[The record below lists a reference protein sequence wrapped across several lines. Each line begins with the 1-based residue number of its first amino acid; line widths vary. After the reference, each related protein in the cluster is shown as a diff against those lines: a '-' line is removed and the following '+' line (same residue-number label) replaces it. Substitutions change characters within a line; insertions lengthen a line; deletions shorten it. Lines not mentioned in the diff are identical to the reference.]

1 MPSKSGRCKC
11 CLRIG
16 EGEKKGGRQ
25 RRKEGGPATLQAGTG
40 GVSDCQSKKWC
51 PKPKDCAWEAA
62 GGLMGLSA
70 HYPTFIQCKL

>member
-1 MPSKSGRCKC
+1 M
-11 CLRIG
+11 
-16 EGEKKGGRQ
+16 
-25 RRKEGGPATLQAGTG
+25 LQAGTG